1 MTRLLSLT
9 ALIALTGCATDDTTD
24 DNMDMT
30 TETSEAV
37 PTTGTETS
45 ETNTDPGSIIDV
57 AASVGTFE
65 TLLAAVDAAG
75 LTSTLDEG
83 GPFTVLAPTDDAFAA
98 LPDGTIEAL
107 LDDTDTLTD
116 ILLYHVVD
124 GTVPAADVQAFSLVP
139 TLQGSDVKVTVDGD
153 VFLNDAQ
160 VTAADVMANNGII
173 HVIDTVLI
181 PPGSITDIAVADPNF
196 STLVTALTAADLATT
211 LDGDGPFTVFAPTNA
226 AFDALP
232 AGTLDSL
239 LEDIPALTD
248 VLLFHVT
255 DDKLVASDVISAD
268 LVAMLSG
275 DSAPVTETNG
285 QFFIDDSPISITDIP
300 ASNGVIHVIDA
311 VMIP

>member
-30 TETSEAV
+30 TETSETV